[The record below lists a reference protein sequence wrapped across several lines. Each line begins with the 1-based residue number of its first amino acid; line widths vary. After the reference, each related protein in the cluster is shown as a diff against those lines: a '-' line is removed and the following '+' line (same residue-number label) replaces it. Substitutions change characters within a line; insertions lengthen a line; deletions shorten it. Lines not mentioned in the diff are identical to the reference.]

1 MESRIGPI
9 KEYTGLVSL
18 IDYGQLVEMTLED
31 RDNFADFIIAVDGKP
46 PCHFKAQCLVL
57 SASLWA
63 VSQRCVV
70 MRCNTAA
77 ANAVLT

>member
-9 KEYTGLVSL
+9 KESTGLVSL

-46 PCHFKAQCLVL
+46 HAILKHNAWSCQRRSAL
-57 SASLWA
+57 S
-63 VSQRCVV
+63 VSD
-70 MRCNTAA
+70 A
-77 ANAVLT
+77 LS